1 MGSAPPEVPVKVNR
15 QEEEIIMQTNHC
27 SEDVSLFYGIKVEN
41 NDITKGTA
49 YKAFT
54 EQVGS
59 FIKKGLLSKDEANT
73 VYRCML
79 LTYGDNELTFDK
91 ELFAVKCKNAE
102 QQATAPRPFWSVV
115 NTRKDFNDFVSG
127 LYGDWSADIN
137 VRYLSSIGQ
146 LSVVLVTKS
155 EYVITETLEFNY
167 ELKFFTIIRN
177 DNF

>member
-1 MGSAPPEVPVKVNR
+1 M
-15 QEEEIIMQTNHC
+15 TNY
-27 SEDVSLFYGIKVEN
+27 STDIAAFYGLNAAN
-41 NDITKGTA
+41 NDIRKGVA
-49 YKAFT
+49 DKAFT

-59 FIKKGLLSKDEANT
+59 FIKKGLLSKDEANN

-102 QQATAPRPFWSVV
+102 EQATAPRPFWSVV

-155 EYVITETLEFNY
+155 EYVICEELEFNY

>member
-1 MGSAPPEVPVKVNR
+1 
-15 QEEEIIMQTNHC
+15 MQTNHY

-41 NDITKGTA
+41 NDITKGAA

-137 VRYLSSIGQ
+137 VRYLSSAGQ